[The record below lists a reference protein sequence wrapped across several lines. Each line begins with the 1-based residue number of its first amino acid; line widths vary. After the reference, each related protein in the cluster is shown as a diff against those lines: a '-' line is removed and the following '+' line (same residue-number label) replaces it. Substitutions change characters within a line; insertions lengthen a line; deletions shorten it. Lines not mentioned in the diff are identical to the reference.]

1 MVSVHSSLPPPF
13 ASPGFQF
20 NVRFSTTCV
29 TRLLFFFFHPEHY
42 IAMTSATISQAIVQ
56 LSSPEEGNWVSLGR
70 ALTTVLCQGLR
81 PFIKREME
89 NFYTNVTARALP
101 FGPCRCVFDPRR
113 KKNQYHDMSSCVWA
127 QILQAAHLGN
137 KPNWKQSDSAK
148 WLDPNIGPWEIAKL
162 YIPDIRAQPIE
173 SVEDMEITGILNL
186 MFWCDH
192 LNVERRLIDDVRDTR
207 NKKFAHLTKSELSEA
222 EKRAG
227 FETIEKLLHDPVLA
241 GDPDAQGALQD
252 VLALKCTSD
261 VHMFKAEV
269 LFHCKEAI
277 RNDVASLQSELKTLK
292 KESKKNKK
300 KRSRVEGR
308 LLKLQK
314 ALEKVEQRTSIPLPS
329 LLFTRVLPVMRNLI
343 KSARGLRQKS
353 IANWLILFMLL
364 CCLPGILDDKSHKDG
379 ELINTSFSC
388 PLC

>member
-1 MVSVHSSLPPPF
+1 MVSVHSSLPALL

-20 NVRFSTTCV
+20 NLRFSIMCV
-29 TRLLFFFFHPEHY
+29 TRLFFFFFHPEHY
-42 IAMTSATISQAIVQ
+42 ITMNSASISQAFVQ
-56 LSSPEEGNWVSLGR
+56 LSSPEEGNWLSLGR
-70 ALTTVLCQGLR
+70 ALTTVLCLGLR

-89 NFYTNVTARALP
+89 TFYTNVTTRALP

-113 KKNQYHDMSSCVWA
+113 KKNQYHDMSTCVWA

-162 YIPDIRAQPIE
+162 YIPNIGAHTVER
-173 SVEDMEITGILNL
+173 VEDMEITGILNL
-186 MFWCDH
+186 LFWCDYFS
-192 LNVERRLIDDVRDTR
+192 VERRLINDVRDTR
-207 NKKFAHLTKSELSEA
+207 NTKWAHLPKLELLEA

-227 FETIEKLLHDPVLA
+227 FETIEKLLQDPVLA

-261 VHMFKAEV
+261 VHIFKAEV
-269 LFHCKEAI
+269 LSHFKEAI
-277 RNDVASLQSELKTLK
+277 RNDVTSLQSELKTLK
-292 KESKKNKK
+292 KESKKNEKQ
-300 KRSRVEGR
+300 RSRVEGR

-314 ALEKVEQRTSIPLPS
+314 ALEKVEQRASIPLPT
-329 LLFTRVLPVMRNLI
+329 LLFTRVLPVMSYLI
-343 KSARGLRQKS
+343 KSTRGLRRKS
-353 IANWLILFMLL
+353 IGNWLILLILL
-364 CCLPGILDDKSHKDG
+364 CCLAGILDDKSYKDG

>member
-1 MVSVHSSLPPPF
+1 MASVS
-13 ASPGFQF
+13 
-20 NVRFSTTCV
+20 
-29 TRLLFFFFHPEHY
+29 
-42 IAMTSATISQAIVQ
+42 ISQAFVQ
-56 LSSPEEGNWVSLGR
+56 LSSPEEGNWLSLGR

-101 FGPCRCVFDPRR
+101 FGPCSCVFDPRR
-113 KKNQYHDMSSCVWA
+113 KKNQYHDRSTCVWA

-148 WLDPNIGPWEIAKL
+148 WLDSNIGSWEIAKL
-162 YIPDIRAQPIE
+162 YIPDIGAHTIE

-192 LNVERRLIDDVRDTR
+192 FSVERRLINDVRDTR
-207 NKKFAHLTKSELSEA
+207 NTKWAHLPKSELSEA

-227 FETIEKLLHDPVLA
+227 FETIEKLLQDPVLA
-241 GDPDAQGALQD
+241 GDPDAQGTLQD

-269 LFHCKEAI
+269 LSHFKEAI
-277 RNDVASLQSELKTLK
+277 QNDVISLQSELKTLK
-292 KESKKNKK
+292 KESKKNEKQ
-300 KRSRVEGR
+300 RSRVEGR

-314 ALEKVEQRTSIPLPS
+314 ALEKVEQRASMPLLS
-329 LLFTRVLPVMRNLI
+329 LLFTRVLLVMSSLI

-353 IANWLILFMLL
+353 IAIWLILFMLL
-364 CCLPGILDDKSHKDG
+364 CCLAGILDDKSYKDG